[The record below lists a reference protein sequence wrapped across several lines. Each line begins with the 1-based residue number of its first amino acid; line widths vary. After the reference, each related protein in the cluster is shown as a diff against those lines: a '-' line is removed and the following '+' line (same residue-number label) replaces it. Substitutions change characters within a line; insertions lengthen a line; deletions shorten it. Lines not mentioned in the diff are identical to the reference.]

1 MSTKARKR
9 HSFVSNADSRT
20 ADGLCL
26 LQHLVHHLELL
37 VDAKQL
43 PQPFSFGADSS
54 WRARP
59 SMQYSV
65 GLISYPH
72 AYSPPRTP
80 TRRPPSFNASF
91 ASSRRMLGLLKM
103 KEILPDIWAV
113 WSCPLPSWSEN
124 ANVLLDTWASGAAQ
138 YCLTRSAQRFFS
150 DIRAADAAQYR
161 LTQYATCV
169 GD

>member
-1 MSTKARKR
+1 MFTASVLPLATANNSSFEYLGSCMSTKARKR
-9 HSFVSNADSRT
+9 HSFVSNAEART

-54 WRARP
+54 WLALA

-65 GLISYPH
+65 GLISCPH
-72 AYSPPRTP
+72 AYSSPRTP

-113 WSCPLPSWSEN
+113 WSCQLPS
-124 ANVLLDTWASGAAQ
+124 
-138 YCLTRSAQRFFS
+138 
-150 DIRAADAAQYR
+150 
-161 LTQYATCV
+161 
-169 GD
+169 